1 MNADRYARVT
11 ELFLALR
18 ELPLAERHAGLRKAC
33 GGDATLERD
42 VAALLAQA
50 TETSLIAGRSLVA
63 VGPEANSKWSEEQ
76 RTYLFERIRMFV
88 VMVYV
93 FFGVFLLRQIIISG
107 AWTKLPPTAA
117 LMLLVGVATFTVLS
131 AWLHFQRNLDWS
143 SLRVVEGVLLG
154 AIVMVLGSWQYGW
167 LVKGVSIA
175 TYTEPRL
182 ESVLNDVYWAVSPG
196 GTTHF
201 RIGSA
206 HLSAVHAPQWAMIT
220 SFYLLSV
227 PNGWKRGAMILAL
240 LAAIPQCVTLAAAIH
255 NPALRPHAL
264 GNIAV
269 TMLLTAV
276 FGTLALYV
284 GIKWQ
289 ALRKAVFDAKQV
301 GQYQLLQLLGRGAM
315 GEVHLAQH
323 RLLRRPCAIKLI
335 RSGRTQSREWLARFE
350 QEVQAMAQLT
360 HPNTVEIYDFGRTED
375 DSFFY
380 AMEYLPGLTLD
391 AFIRQHGPTSPARA
405 VHLLRQVCGALA
417 EAHALGLIH
426 RDIKPGNI
434 FICERGGMKDVVK
447 LLDFGLVYQ
456 ERGSEERGLMT
467 SASTRL
473 QPSISM
479 QETKAPAPNLTR
491 FGQLIGTPAY
501 MAPEQVRGELADAR
515 SDIYSL
521 GGVACFLLTGKP
533 PFPRDSLEA
542 YCEAHLSEP
551 PPRLC
556 DQHPDIPEDISAI
569 VTRCMAK
576 DRECRYQGVEELVH
590 DLERTAIATEW
601 NHAKAAWWW
610 LSVMKSPSEEERSIS
625 NEEHDAWQSVTN
637 SISSGT

>member
-1 MNADRYARVT
+1 MNADRYARLT
-11 ELFLALR
+11 ELFLTVR
-18 ELPLAERHAGLRKAC
+18 ELPPAERAAGLKRAC
-33 GGDATLERD
+33 AGDESLERE
-42 VAALLAQA
+42 VAALLSQV
-50 TETSLIAGRSLVA
+50 TETSIFAGRSHVGL
-63 VGPEANSKWSEEQ
+63 GPEANSKWSEEQ
-76 RTYLFERIRMFV
+76 RHYLYERIRMLA
-88 VMVYV
+88 VMVYA

-107 AWTKLPPTAA
+107 AWAKMPHAA
-117 LMLLVGVATFTVLS
+117 AIGLVAGVAAFTAVS
-131 AWLHFQRNLDWS
+131 FWLQFQRELSWS

-167 LVKGVSIA
+167 LVKGVSISTA
-175 TYTEPRL
+175 PVPQL
-182 ESVLNDVYWAVSPG
+182 ENLLEQVYWAVSPG

-201 RIGSA
+201 RVGSA
-206 HLSAVHAPQWAMIT
+206 HLSAVHAPQWAMVT
-220 SFYLLSV
+220 SFYLLSI
-227 PNGWKRGAMILAL
+227 PNGWKRGTIVL
-240 LAAIPQCVTLAAAIH
+240 LVLIAIPQFVTVAAAIH
-255 NPALRPHAL
+255 NAALRPHAL
-264 GNIAV
+264 GNVVV
-269 TMLLTAV
+269 TMLLMVV

-289 ALRKAVFDAKQV
+289 ALRKAVFDAKQI

-335 RSGRTQSREWLARFE
+335 RSGRTQSHEWLARFE
-350 QEVQAMAQLT
+350 REVQAMARLT
-360 HPNTVEIYDFGRTED
+360 HPNTVEIYDFGRTDD

-391 AFIRQHGPTSPARA
+391 AFIRLYGPTSPGRA

-426 RDIKPGNI
+426 RDIKPSNI

-456 ERGSEERGLMT
+456 ESSSEEAAL
-467 SASTRL
+467 SASVTN
-473 QPSISM
+473 PSRHSRPM
-479 QETKAPAPNLTR
+479 DETTATSLTLTR

-501 MAPEQVRGELADAR
+501 MAPEQVRGELPDAR

-533 PFPRDSLEA
+533 PFPCDSLEA
-542 YCEAHLSEP
+542 YCEAHLSESP
-551 PPRLC
+551 PQLC
-556 DQHPDIPEDISAI
+556 EQHAGIPEDVSTI

-576 DRECRYQGVEELVH
+576 ERAERYQRIEDLVEA
-590 DLERTAIATEW
+590 LEATAVVTEW
-601 NHAKAAWWW
+601 NQAKAALWW
-610 LSVMKSPSEEERSIS
+610 LSVAKPSMHPAQIALHEERDSQ
-625 NEEHDAWQSVTN
+625 HH
-637 SISSGT
+637 